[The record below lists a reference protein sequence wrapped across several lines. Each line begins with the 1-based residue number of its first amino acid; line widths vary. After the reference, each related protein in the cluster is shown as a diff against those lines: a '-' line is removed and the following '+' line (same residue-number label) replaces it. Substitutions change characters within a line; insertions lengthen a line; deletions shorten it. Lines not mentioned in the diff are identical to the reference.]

1 MARRGLAVIG
11 AGMGWGAHALSLRDL
26 AERVEVVGVYSRSK
40 ARRAQAAAEHG
51 VPVTADLPGLIADPR
66 VSAVLIIT
74 PPDTHLDLV
83 RQAAAAG
90 KHVLVEKPLE
100 LDLPRARAVVAAAA
114 SASVTLGVV
123 LHYRTRE
130 NARRLASLVRTG
142 ALGRLVT
149 ASASIRWW
157 RTQGYYDQPG
167 RGTLAR
173 DGGGVLLTQAIHGLD
188 LFLTLAGPVAEVA
201 CFAGTSIAH
210 RMECEDV
217 AGAALRFAGGAIGS
231 LDATT
236 ASYPGFPE
244 RLELVFEQAT
254 ALLVGE
260 DLRLFHRDGTEQHF
274 PAGASH
280 GGGAD
285 PMAYSHEHH
294 RALLQD
300 FLDALDKGRAPIATG
315 ASALHVHELID
326 ALIRSSREGRPIRP
340 G

>member
-1 MARRGLAVIG
+1 MASRGLAVIG
-11 AGMGWGAHALSLRDL
+11 AGMGWGPHAVGLRDL
-26 AERVEVVGVYSRSK
+26 ADRVEVVGLYSRSE
-40 ARRAQAAAEHG
+40 ARRDQAAAEHG
-51 VPVTADLPGLIADPR
+51 VPVTADLDGLIADPR
-66 VSAVLIIT
+66 VSAVLVIT

-90 KHVLVEKPLE
+90 KHVLLEKPVE
-100 LDLPRARAVVAAAA
+100 IDLHRARAVVAAAEA
-114 SASVTLGVV
+114 AAITLGVV
-123 LHYRTRE
+123 LHYRTKA
-130 NARRLASLVRTG
+130 NARRLAGLIRAGS
-142 ALGRLVT
+142 LGRLVT

-167 RGTLAR
+167 RGTFAR
-173 DGGGVLLTQAIHGLD
+173 DGGGVLMTQAIHSLD

-201 CFAGTSIAH
+201 CFAGTSLAH

-217 AGAALRFAGGAIGS
+217 ACAALRFEGGAIGS

-244 RLELVFEQAT
+244 RLELVFERAT

-260 DLRLFHRDGTEQHF
+260 DLRLFHHDGAEQHF
-274 PAGASH
+274 AAGPTH
-280 GGGAD
+280 GGSAD
-285 PMAYSHEHH
+285 PMAFSHEHH
-294 RALLQD
+294 RALLED
-300 FLDALDKGRAPIATG
+300 FLDALDTNRAPIASG

-326 ALIRSSREGRPIRP
+326 ALMRSSRDGRPVRV